1 MNSVRILARRAVCA
15 VLLALGALPLVAAD
29 GVPITPVPKVADF
42 RVAVVQVRVTPD
54 RRDWTYAVGEQARF
68 HVAVVADNIPL
79 DRAVIRYEVG
89 PELMPTKT
97 QQAEVGP
104 DGLWIEAEPMR
115 APGFVR
121 LNVRSE
127 VNGQEYRGAATAAF
141 APEQIQPT
149 QTEPADFDAFWAKAL
164 AELAAVPLEP
174 RLTLLP
180 EACTDR
186 VNVYQVSFRNV
197 GGAWTGNARV
207 YGILCEPK
215 EPGRYPAVLR
225 VPGAG
230 VRPYTGDIDLAAR
243 GVITLEIGVHGI
255 PVNQP
260 KEIYDQLLAGPLN
273 AYWFFNLDD
282 RERYYFRRVYLGC
295 VRANDFLVTRPGWD
309 GKNLIVTGASQG
321 GQLSIVTAALDPRV
335 TGLAAVHPAMCDV
348 SGPLHGRAGGWPHA
362 FRPAAD
368 GTPASHATPAKIETL
383 RYYDTVNFARRL
395 KVPGF
400 YIWGYNDEVCPPTST
415 FAMLNVVRAPRTLAV
430 QLEQAHTYPGEQ
442 WNATRDWILR
452 QFRGQ

>member
-1 MNSVRILARRAVCA
+1 MKLLRFVPLLSALLV
-15 VLLALGALPLVAAD
+15 VLSGGGSLLRAAD
-29 GVPITPVPKVADF
+29 GVPITPVPKVANV

-54 RRDWTYAVGEQARF
+54 RRDWTYAVGERARF

-89 PELMPTKT
+89 PELLPTPT
-97 QQAEVGP
+97 REVEVGP
-104 DGLWIEAEPMR
+104 EGLWIEAEPMR

-121 LNVRSE
+121 CSVRSV
-127 VNGQEYRGAATAAF
+127 VNGLEYRGAATAAF
-141 APEQIQPT
+141 APEQIQAT
-149 QTEPADFDAFWAKAL
+149 QTEPADFDAFWAKSL

-186 VNVYQVSFRNV
+186 VNVYHVSFRNV

-230 VRPYTGDIDLAAR
+230 VRPYSGDLDLASR
-243 GVITLEIGVHGI
+243 GFITLEIGVHGI

-260 KEIYDQLLAGPLN
+260 KEVYDQLLAGALN
-273 AYWFFNLDD
+273 NYWFFNLDD
-282 RERYYFRRVYLGC
+282 RERYYYRRVYLGC

-335 TGLAAVHPAMCDV
+335 TALAAVHPAMCDV

-362 FRPAAD
+362 FRPAPD
-368 GTPASHATPAKIETL
+368 GTPSPHATPAKIETL

-400 YIWGYNDEVCPPTST
+400 YIWGYNDETCPPTST
-415 FAMLNVVRAPRTLAV
+415 FAMFNVVRAPRTLAV
-430 QLEQAHTYPGEQ
+430 QLEQAHTYPVEQ
-442 WNATRDWILR
+442 WNATRDWILQQVR
-452 QFRGQ
+452 